1 MLDETLGDY
10 ERNYDYGTKCERNVE
25 TLEPSNALQNVSLT
39 LAGQL
44 LSVKKIFEKVG
55 ADVPNETAVQD
66 GPNETAETHDDDDAA
81 LDNALDNAVAR
92 KRDLLR
98 GSQIYQL
105 LGAKEGSGCAAALIQ
120 LFSERFDKERGVFKV
135 NKRIEIRFCG
145 HRVAYLLS
153 INDTGKGIQE
163 FEKKK
168 ERPRLPDF
176 VDDLKKLFVTKHYKK
191 VRRDREDMDKIR
203 KRIKRDLSA
212 NSLIQI
218 LNQMPVDT
226 DERRDQYRQL
236 VRLYVVEQIFLP
248 SSESKY
254 IRSSSYKYCEDGPT
268 FESINW
274 AQAILDL
281 IYVAIEKNTR
291 TFAACSSAFQAL
303 IYDKMPS
310 LIPDENKLKMTA
322 VPADKY
328 PLIRKN
334 KEMWKLELDKLSS
347 KEIKNCD
354 ICSGHD
360 GFPEHD
366 LGGPLFQ
373 KACEGLILARV
384 IEKARKTLEGSL
396 EGDYLSEFNDINLV
410 DELKMKYVGMDDT
423 SDWGLLEA
431 LSTKDAAYTEPMTSD
446 ILNLSSSSK
455 IIKKVVASD
464 VELEV
469 EMEGLVET
477 KDATGG
483 GDADHEKVVTDKVAT
498 EKVVTDDVPPTVVT
512 PLIEEDSAD
521 PEKGGIKR
529 YPGRNRKQP
538 NTLLSEMT
546 KVDARK
552 KKKRKQ

>member
-1 MLDETLGDY
+1 MDKPNVIEQDKEVAVQSSNALQ
-10 ERNYDYGTKCERNVE
+10 NVNERNVE

-120 LFSERFDKERGVFKV
+120 LFSERFDKEIGVFKV
-135 NKRIEIRFCG
+135 NERIEIRFYA

-191 VRRDREDMDKIR
+191 ERRDREDMDKIR

-360 GFPEHD
+360 GLPEHG

-373 KACEGLILARV
+373 KACEG
-384 IEKARKTLEGSL
+384 
-396 EGDYLSEFNDINLV
+396 EFMQL
-410 DELKMKYVGMDDT
+410 
-423 SDWGLLEA
+423 
-431 LSTKDAAYTEPMTSD
+431 
-446 ILNLSSSSK
+446 
-455 IIKKVVASD
+455 
-464 VELEV
+464 
-469 EMEGLVET
+469 
-477 KDATGG
+477 
-483 GDADHEKVVTDKVAT
+483 
-498 EKVVTDDVPPTVVT
+498 
-512 PLIEEDSAD
+512 
-521 PEKGGIKR
+521 
-529 YPGRNRKQP
+529 
-538 NTLLSEMT
+538 
-546 KVDARK
+546 
-552 KKKRKQ
+552 KRKPVNLCFPK